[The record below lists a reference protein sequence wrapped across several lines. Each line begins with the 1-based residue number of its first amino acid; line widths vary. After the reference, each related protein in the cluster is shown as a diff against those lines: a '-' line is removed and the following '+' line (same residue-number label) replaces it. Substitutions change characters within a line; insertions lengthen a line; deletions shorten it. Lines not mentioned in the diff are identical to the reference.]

1 MKVPSTYKRIHKVT
15 RYPTYIQEPLVQYQE
30 VIEEDSSYEDDDAVL
45 QKYVS
50 DPVAYIKG

>member
-1 MKVPSTYKRIHKVT
+1 MKVPSSYKRIHKVT